1 MPPTRTPQRSGAA
14 LHIVKQREEYTL
26 LDNTETKYGQA
37 WRKRLCP
44 GLIGNIP
51 PARCVSAAPLAVFPA
66 GPPGPSGGFVRW
78 ELFGQS
84 GAQPSPFRTIQTL
97 PRWLEKIPVDRRP
110 RLWLDTGDLDTYLSA
125 TKQFVELVEKYGL
138 PHEWHLNSGAH
149 NEEYWAAHVEEYL
162 RWYAADW

>member
-1 MPPTRTPQRSGAA
+1 MPPAGLKNATIEIGTDWQNHPGLVYLPHCYPGTAAKRSPFCTFSWTSFTDDPWERLGAPMPPTRTPQRSGAA

-51 PARCVSAAPLAVFPA
+51 PARCVSARPLAVFPA

-84 GAQPSPFRTIQTL
+84 GAQPSPFRTIQTTASL
-97 PRWLEKIPVDRRP
+97 
-110 RLWLDTGDLDTYLSA
+110 A
-125 TKQFVELVEKYGL
+125 
-138 PHEWHLNSGAH
+138 
-149 NEEYWAAHVEEYL
+149 
-162 RWYAADW
+162 